1 MRAALKV
8 LNIQLTSFGEFKIVR
23 EEGLD
28 RRVPPGD
35 ISTMSAEGK
44 RTTNNHHLSRIVKTV
59 IVVQAAVILS
69 FTIGMYQEYLSNAYL
84 QDYVVS
90 LFTSNIVADTLL
102 SAVTV
107 SVFAIGT
114 FTLLGSMSSTRRTGK
129 EWKDLSTIEE
139 EGLSIPSMP
148 VLEKIDPPVARKS
161 LPKSRRPRQR
171 IDNEQ
176 IFRSLTQYT
185 QNKKHEQ

>member
-1 MRAALKV
+1 MY
-8 LNIQLTSFGEFKIVR
+8 E
-23 EEGLD
+23 
-28 RRVPPGD
+28 RRTLIDASPRRHF
-35 ISTMSAEGK
+35 MSVEGK
-44 RTTNNHHLSRIVKTV
+44 NTTNKHHLSRLVKTV

-90 LFTSNIVADTLL
+90 LFTSNIVADALL

-114 FTLLGSMSSTRRTGK
+114 FTLLGSMSSTRRPGK

-139 EGLSIPSMP
+139 EGLSIPNMP
-148 VLEKIDPPVARKS
+148 VLERIHPPPARKS
-161 LPKSRRPRQR
+161 SPKSRRPRQR
-171 IDNEQ
+171 NDNEE
-176 IFRSLTQYT
+176 IFRSLTQYR
-185 QNKKHEQ
+185 QNKEYEQ